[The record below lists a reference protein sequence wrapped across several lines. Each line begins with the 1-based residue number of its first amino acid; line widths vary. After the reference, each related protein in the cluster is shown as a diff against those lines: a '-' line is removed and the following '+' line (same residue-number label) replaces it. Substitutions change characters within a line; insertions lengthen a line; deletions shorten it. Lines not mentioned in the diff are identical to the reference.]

1 MSSHEGA
8 TPDKL
13 PSKEL
18 LEQRHSFPCRYTF
31 KVIGQ
36 ADDGLEARIKGCVQ
50 RELRTNA
57 EPRSSVR
64 KTKGGRHQSVTVE
77 PNCPDADAVLRL
89 YAELRKVQ
97 GVMFLF

>member
-1 MSSHEGA
+1 MEP

-18 LEQRHSFPCRYTF
+18 LEERHTFPGPYTF
-31 KVIGQ
+31 KVIGE
-36 ADDGLEARIKGCVQ
+36 ADEGFEGRIKECVQ

-57 EPRSSVR
+57 EPRTSVR
-64 KTKGGRHQSVTVE
+64 TTKGGRHQSVTVE
-77 PNCPDADAVLRL
+77 PVCPDADSVLRL
-89 YAELRKVQ
+89 YAELRKVD